1 MIASTQTNHPLVG
14 AKTNVV
20 AAQTP
25 ITIACA
31 QLKSAGLRITQPR
44 IAILSTLIERN
55 QPSSIEQIHGDLAK
69 DSCDLV
75 TVYRCLAAFEAIG
88 LVRRSFY
95 HNGTSL
101 YAINVGETN
110 TGYHFVCKETNA
122 VESIDAATTAELRR
136 CVLQVEEM
144 LKERGYTE
152 VTHMVEFFGKA
163 PQTAASNRTAAP
175 AAAPARTH

>member
-1 MIASTQTNHPLVG
+1 MIASTQTNHPLAG
-14 AKTNVV
+14 PKTDVS
-20 AAQTP
+20 AGQTP
-25 ITIACA
+25 ITIACT

-44 IAILSTLIERN
+44 IAILSALIQRI
-55 QPSSIEQIHGDLAK
+55 QPSSIEQIHGDLVK

-75 TVYRCLAAFEAIG
+75 TVYRCLAAFESIG

-110 TGYHFVCKETNA
+110 TGYHFVCKETNQ
-122 VESIDAATTAELRR
+122 VESIDAETTAELRR
-136 CVLQVEEM
+136 CVLQVEEI
-144 LKERGYTE
+144 LKERGYSD

-163 PQTAASNRTAAP
+163 PQTDRSTEP
-175 AAAPARTH
+175 LPAPARTN